1 MMKFLTKLAQ
11 KPTDKSIRIVRI
23 VFALFLLLVIY
34 FGWNITVV
42 NFGLPT
48 EVKYGFYLF
57 PLVGLV
63 RGVIDPGIV
72 RKKIWKWIVVAIG
85 VIMLLSS
92 LIFIDDQEINTNTSL
107 PTTSG
112 EISIDSIVVSELDA
126 PFTLSTDNWF

>member
-1 MMKFLTKLAQ
+1 M
-11 KPTDKSIRIVRI
+11 
-23 VFALFLLLVIY
+23 
-34 FGWNITVV
+34 